1 ATTDITSADGTSGR
15 AVEID
20 ERLAE
25 AKVETCQPSPAAR
38 MATALF
44 NYSLVGRNQG
54 RRGATKAELMA
65 ALMLPANGAWSPF
78 SAVEE
83 VFSALTGDEG
93 LGALEVNKP
102 ANSAERYWLTI
113 KQTLRMFFNSAKGQ
127 IAETDALALVRET
140 AE

>member
-1 ATTDITSADGTSGR
+1 SRCLDALLNSGLLLGNDRAIQGYRAVATTDITSADGTSGR

-54 RRGATKAELMA
+54 RRCATKAELMA
-65 ALMLPANGAWSPF
+65 ALMLPANGAG
-78 SAVEE
+78 V
-83 VFSALTGDEG
+83 
-93 LGALEVNKP
+93 
-102 ANSAERYWLTI
+102 
-113 KQTLRMFFNSAKGQ
+113 
-127 IAETDALALVRET
+127 
-140 AE
+140 